1 MDFSIQNESGGTRH
15 SSSELGSALDL
26 HGLSLI
32 FSSVENIPGV
42 SARAAFTINSA
53 AVFREDCDI
62 MPSTFGNIK
71 YMPWGAD
78 NQMPYNIIDL
88 IERDETLATCQIF
101 NAEICYGAGLVYD
114 TSQVESRETSV
125 ERILPPQKE
134 TFSGRSSLDI
144 KQEVEDFLLDNDLA
158 SYFLG
163 VCQDFKH
170 FGFAV
175 SVIILNAE
183 GTKVVRLLRKEACYC
198 RFAVA
203 DKSGRIPQILYANW
217 RKYIPAESEAEVI
230 ELLDPSCPWRDLQD
244 RLAKRSKCRKFA
256 VLTRVPTTDSTYY
269 PIPHYGSLFRGKWY
283 NIKQLIGLA
292 KESKLKNSA
301 PIKYQ
306 IEISNKYWESIFR
319 AEGIT
324 DRSKQQERIVSEKQ
338 RILDFLTGAENSGKA
353 WFSTF
358 YVTPDGKEQ
367 HDVVIHK
374 IDDSKEGGDWESDI
388 QEAVNMICF
397 TMRVHSNLV
406 GSVPGKAQTNNS
418 GLDKRELYTIAQALQ
433 KPYHDLLF
441 TVHRIIIR
449 LNDWQ
454 GVKPV
459 CPFIQLTTL
468 DEHADA
474 KSVTTDE
481 TTA

>member
-1 MDFSIQNESGGTRH
+1 MDNLCFT
-15 SSSELGSALDL
+15 
-26 HGLSLI
+26 
-32 FSSVENIPGV
+32 SVENIPQLK
-42 SARAAFTINSA
+42 ARAAFTDRCA
-53 AVFREDCDI
+53 AVFREDSEI
-62 MPSTFGNIK
+62 TPSNFNGIQ
-71 YMPWGAD
+71 YMPWGGD
-78 NQMPYNIIDL
+78 DQMPYDIIDL
-88 IERDETLATCQIF
+88 IEQDETLATCQIF
-101 NAEICYGAGLVYD
+101 NAEICYGSGLVYD
-114 TSQVESRETSV
+114 TANASKAVA
-125 ERILPPQKE
+125 
-134 TFSGRSSLDI
+134 
-144 KQEVEDFLLDNDLA
+144 QEVDDFMLDNDLA
-158 SYFLG
+158 AYFLG

-183 GTKVVRLLRKEACYC
+183 GTRVVRLMRKEACYC

-203 DKSGRIPQILYANW
+203 DKSGRIPKILYGNW
-217 RKYIPAESEAEVI
+217 RRIIPNKDAVEVI
-230 ELLDPSCPWRDLQD
+230 DLLDTSSPWRDLQD
-244 RLAKRSKCRKFA
+244 RLAKGTKTRKFA
-256 VLTRVPTTDSTYY
+256 VLSRVPTPDSTYY
-269 PIPHYGSLFRGKWY
+269 PIPHYAALFRGKWY
-283 NIKQLIGLA
+283 NIKQLIGIA

-306 IEISNKYWESIFR
+306 IEISHKYWEGIFR

-324 DRSKQQERIVSEKQ
+324 DRGKQQERIVTEKQ

-367 HDVVIHK
+367 HDVVINK

-418 GLDKRELYTIAQALQ
+418 GSDKRELYTIAQALQ

-449 LNDWQ
+449 LNRWQ
-454 GVKPV
+454 GVRPY

-474 KSVTTDE
+474 RQVTTNDNSSTQKE
-481 TTA
+481 TDDQ